1 MTSSNYRRN
10 WSIYFIVKMLSYN
23 QDPFVSKK
31 QGDWLLGGN
40 NVVSKRGH
48 LALEGSSL
56 IDLCAYPKLLLCRC
70 SFNYLKGTP
79 KVGMMAHTQL
89 QHSGH

>member
-1 MTSSNYRRN
+1 
-10 WSIYFIVKMLSYN
+10 MLSYG

-40 NVVSKRGH
+40 DLVTNGV
-48 LALEGSSL
+48 EGSSL

-89 QHSGH
+89 QHLGH